1 MTRFGSV
8 RHAVWEWLR
17 SVGPQRRYLGR
28 DLLAG
33 LPGAVSSVPDGM
45 AAAILV
51 GVNPVQGL
59 YASFAGP
66 IAGGLAANTRLMVIT
81 TTSAS
86 ALAAG
91 SALSAAPAAQRPAA
105 VPLVAIIA
113 GAALVAAGLFK
124 LGRYTRFVS
133 YSVMTGFLTGVAVNI
148 VCGQIPDLTG
158 AKAQGAFPL
167 AKALNVLIRP
177 GTINVAS
184 LLTGL
189 GALATLVVMSFTPW
203 RAVSALVALV
213 VPTVAVALAGAATV
227 ARVGDEGH
235 IPPGIPPPHLPD
247 FGLVSFSLVTGALA
261 VAAIVFV
268 QGAGVAEAA
277 PNENGQPQPN
287 TDIIAQGAGNL
298 VSGFFRGLPV
308 GGSVGQTALNK
319 SAGARTRW
327 AAIYS
332 GVWMLVI
339 LAALSPLVA
348 KVAVPTLAGV
358 LIFAAAGALRV
369 GEIRTIMRSGRIAQ
383 IAVTSTFLAT
393 LFLSVAAAIGI
404 GVALSLLLQ
413 LDRGARDLSVVD
425 LVPAGGGRYRER
437 PAPASLPSNQVTIL
451 DVYGSMLYA
460 GSRTLQALLPD
471 PAGSHAPAVVLRLRG
486 RTTLGA
492 TFLKVIAGY
501 AERLAEVDGQLYLS
515 GLDAGVAE
523 RLRRTGRLNGL
534 VGIFEATPL
543 IGESTEVARH
553 AAQTWLVRNRSAE
566 DAPPSNR
573 LSNGSPG

>member
-1 MTRFGSV
+1 MSRFGSA
-8 RHAVWEWLR
+8 RRGAWEWLR
-17 SVGPQRRYLGR
+17 SAGPQRKYLGR

-66 IAGGLAANTRLMVIT
+66 ITGGLTANTRLMVIT

-91 SALSAAPAAQRPAA
+91 SALSGVPAAQRPAA
-105 VPLVAIIA
+105 VPLVAVIA
-113 GAALVAAGLFK
+113 GAALVAAGLLK

-158 AKAQGAFPL
+158 ATAQGAFPL
-167 AKALNVLIRP
+167 AKAFNVLVHPSGID
-177 GTINVAS
+177 VAS

-189 GALATLVVMSFTPW
+189 GALAILLVMSFTRW
-203 RAVSALVALV
+203 RVVSAVAALI
-213 VPTVAVALAGAATV
+213 VPTVVVVLAGAASV
-227 ARVGDEGH
+227 ARVGDAGD
-235 IPPGIPPPHLPD
+235 IPPGIPLPRLPD

-277 PNENGQPQPN
+277 PNEDGQPRPD
-287 TDIIAQGAGNL
+287 TDIVAQGAGNL
-298 VSGFFRGLPV
+298 AAGFFRGLPV
-308 GGSVGQTALNK
+308 GGSVGQTALNV

-327 AAIYS
+327 AAIWS

-348 KVAVPTLAGV
+348 RVVVPTLAAV
-358 LIFAAAGALRV
+358 LIFAAAGALRI
-369 GEIRTIMRSGRIAQ
+369 GEIRTIMRTGRISQ

-393 LFLSVAAAIGI
+393 LFLPVAAAVGI

-413 LDRGARDLSVVD
+413 LNRGAMDLSVVE
-425 LVPAGGGRYRER
+425 LEPAGGGRFTER
-437 PAPASLPSNQVTIL
+437 PAPTSLPSDQVTIL
-451 DVYGSMLYA
+451 DVYGSLLYA
-460 GSRTLQALLPD
+460 GSRTLQARLPD

-486 RTTLGA
+486 RTSLGA
-492 TFLKVIAGY
+492 TFVKVIADY
-501 AERLAEVDGQLYLS
+501 AERLAEVDGRLYLS
-515 GLDAGVAE
+515 GLDTGMTE
-523 RLRRTGRLNGL
+523 RLRHTGRLEGS
-534 VGIFEATPL
+534 VRTFEATPL
-543 IGESTEVARH
+543 VGESTEAARH
-553 AAQTWLVRNRSAE
+553 AAQAWLVKKQAK
-566 DAPPSNR
+566 
-573 LSNGSPG
+573 